1 MKFILAL
8 HMAKLTRL
16 AIKIVGLF
24 SNING
29 SHFPGNV
36 ALKLDKDFL
45 RDVGKPKTI
54 ITVTGTNGKTTTCN
68 LIIDLLEKAGYKV
81 LNNKFGSN
89 VRGGITTALL
99 SGVSIFNKPKYDIA
113 VLEVDERSSEYIYP
127 YIKPTYSV
135 ITNLFRDSLKRNAH
149 SEFIFNLI
157 NDALANETT
166 LILNADDLIS
176 NRAKEKTNE
185 RVFFGIEKQENDGK
199 ESVNIVN
206 DARICPICNE
216 KLDYDFVRYHHI
228 GRAYCKKCGYKSPK
242 ADYMIKSINYD
253 KQEIEVIDNK
263 NKVTEKY
270 KMISDSIF
278 NLYNEIAAITL
289 LKELKVPY
297 ETIKEGFDSIKI
309 TEARYKKE
317 EINGVN
323 IINHLAKGQNPVA
336 CSIIFKYLKEE
347 KNEKELVLLME
358 DYHDNRES
366 SENIAWLYD
375 CDFEF
380 LNDENIKKIV
390 VGGIRADDFKYRL
403 QLAGVDEDKIVAI
416 ANEEEIPNYL
426 SLEQGKDTYILY
438 DMYEQKIVDMVNK
451 KIKEKIKEKSKVSG
465 GGAND

>member
-1 MKFILAL
+1 M
-8 HMAKLTRL
+8 
-16 AIKIVGLF
+16 
-24 SNING
+24 
-29 SHFPGNV
+29 
-36 ALKLDKDFL
+36 
-45 RDVGKPKTI
+45 
-54 ITVTGTNGKTTTCN
+54 
-68 LIIDLLEKAGYKV
+68 
-81 LNNKFGSN
+81 
-89 VRGGITTALL
+89 
-99 SGVSIFNKPKYDIA
+99 
-113 VLEVDERSSEYIYP
+113 
-127 YIKPTYSV
+127 
-135 ITNLFRDSLKRNAH
+135 
-149 SEFIFNLI
+149 
-157 NDALANETT
+157 
-166 LILNADDLIS
+166 
-176 NRAKEKTNE
+176 
-185 RVFFGIEKQENDGK
+185 
-199 ESVNIVN
+199 
-206 DARICPICNE
+206 
-216 KLDYDFVRYHHI
+216 RYHHI

-317 EINGVN
+317 EINGIN

-403 QLAGVDEDKIVAI
+403 QLAGVDEDKMVAI

-465 GGAND
+465 GGTND